1 MRCRET
7 KSKWDRPIGITVEF
21 NRNIYI
27 YIKNRETKQ
36 SNKKAKLVKLD
47 IKQDLVAG
55 Y

>member
-1 MRCRET
+1 MQRN
-7 KSKWDRPIGITVEF
+7 KSKWDKQT
-21 NRNIYI
+21 NRNYSRIQPETYI